1 MYLLGPIAFAKHSEE
16 PDWLKFLF
24 NFQKIISSFCIIMLG
39 ETALELIRET
49 IRSQDMLE
57 PYNEEKVRSVL
68 DEIKALY
75 DQVLGN

>member
-1 MYLLGPIAFAKHSEE
+1 
-16 PDWLKFLF
+16 
-24 NFQKIISSFCIIMLG
+24 MLG